1 MGAMRSTLVVTGMLG
16 LLLAGCA
23 KQAKEAPAAATPNPA
38 FDQKWSSLAQ
48 KEVDVFYI
56 EDDRGEGLMGNVR
69 RARKEEPDKSAKMS
83 EKISEKIGP
92 AAPPVTLSQE
102 DVQRVIRQ
110 NLPGVRACY
119 LRIARTGDQR
129 SGKAIVSFEI
139 GAAGE
144 VKDTKVDA
152 PSFEG
157 TSLPGCVS
165 GTVSRWA
172 FPKSQQ
178 GGMAISYPFVFV
190 GG

>member
-1 MGAMRSTLVVTGMLG
+1 MRSTLVAISLG
-16 LLLAGCA
+16 VLLGCA
-23 KQAKEAPAAATPNPA
+23 KQAKEVPAAAAPNPA
-38 FDQKWSSLAQ
+38 FDQKWASLAQ
-48 KEVDVFYI
+48 KDVDVFYI

-69 RARKEEPDKSAKMS
+69 RARKDPAGDDK
-83 EKISEKIGP
+83 GGRDP
-92 AAPPVTLSQE
+92 GAPPATLSQE
-102 DVQRVIRQ
+102 EVQRVIRQ

-119 LRIARTGDQR
+119 LRIARNGDQR

-139 GAAGE
+139 GAGGD

-165 GTVSRWA
+165 GTVSRWS